1 MLEDVQMLIER
12 QSSEVDNQRDYLVMD
27 DEPKKRTVTAA
38 PQKEESKNTER
49 PL

>member
-27 DEPKKRTVTAA
+27 DEPKKRTVTAS
-38 PQKEESKNTER
+38 QKEESKNTER